1 MKVVERTCIVC
12 RKKDKQENFDRIVL
26 NKNGELSVQTTKKLE
41 GRGAYVC
48 KTNDCY
54 DKLIKTRALNRTFK
68 QNFTNEEYDYIINIL
83 KN

>member
-1 MKVVERTCIVC
+1 MKEIERTCIVC

-26 NKNGELSVQTTKKLE
+26 NKNGELAVQTSKKLD

-48 KTNDCY
+48 KNNECY
-54 DKLIKTRALNRTFK
+54 DKLLKTHALNKAFK
-68 QNFTNEEYDYIINIL
+68 QNFSEEKYQQIINIL

>member
-1 MKVVERTCIVC
+1 MKEIERTCIVC

-26 NKNGELSVQTTKKLE
+26 NKNGELAVQSSKKLD

-48 KTNDCY
+48 KTNECY
-54 DKLIKTRALNRTFK
+54 DKLLKTRALNRAFK
-68 QNFTNEEYDYIINIL
+68 QNFSEVKYQQIINIL

>member
-1 MKVVERTCIVC
+1 MKEIERTCIVC

-26 NKNGELSVQTTKKLE
+26 NKNGELAVQTSKKLD

-48 KTNDCY
+48 KTNECY
-54 DKLIKTRALNRTFK
+54 DKLLKTRALNRVFK
-68 QNFTNEEYDYIINIL
+68 QNFNEEKYQEIINIL